1 MSRGT
6 ILACALSLLATSVG
20 AKTMPDPAKME
31 AAVHAYV
38 AAFEA
43 GSADQVAALYAADA
57 TVEDPIGSPIHK
69 GREAV
74 RAFYA
79 ESMKTGAKLKLEGPV
94 RIAGD
99 YAVFPFSVNLN
110 FDGGPKRIDVID
122 TFRFNEANEVVE
134 MRAYWGQSNMHGF

>member
-1 MSRGT
+1 MNQGT
-6 ILACALSLLATSVG
+6 IIACALALLATPAG
-20 AKTMPDPAKME
+20 ARPMPDPQKME
-31 AAVHAYV
+31 AAVNAYV

-69 GREAV
+69 GREAI

-94 RIAGD
+94 RVAGD

-110 FDGGPKRIDVID
+110 YDGGHKRIDVID
-122 TFRFNEANEVVE
+122 TFRFNDANEVIE
-134 MRAYWGQSNMHGF
+134 MRAFWGPTNMHGF

>member
-1 MSRGT
+1 
-6 ILACALSLLATSVG
+6 
-20 AKTMPDPAKME
+20 MPDPQKME
-31 AAVHAYV
+31 AAVNAYV

-43 GSADQVAALYAADA
+43 GSADQVAALYAQDA

-69 GREAV
+69 GREAI

-94 RIAGD
+94 RVAGD

-110 FDGGPKRIDVID
+110 YDGGHKRIDVID
-122 TFRFNEANEVVE
+122 TFRFNDANEVIE
-134 MRAYWGQSNMHGF
+134 MRAFWGPTNMHGF

>member
-1 MSRGT
+1 
-6 ILACALSLLATSVG
+6 
-20 AKTMPDPAKME
+20 MPDPVKME

-43 GSADQVAALYAADA
+43 GSADQVAALYAQDA

-69 GREAV
+69 GREAI

-79 ESMKTGAKLKLEGPV
+79 QSMKTGAKLKLEGPV
-94 RIAGD
+94 RVAGD

-110 FDGGPKRIDVID
+110 YDGGHKRIDVID
-122 TFRFNEANEVVE
+122 TFRFNDANEVIE
-134 MRAYWGQSNMHGF
+134 MRAFWGPTNMHGF

>member
-1 MSRGT
+1 MARA
-6 ILACALSLLATSVG
+6 ILALTLSLLAATPAG
-20 AKTMPDPAKME
+20 AKTMPDPVKME

-43 GSADQVAALYAADA
+43 GSADQVAALYAQDA

-69 GREAV
+69 GREAI

-94 RIAGD
+94 RVAGD

-110 FDGGPKRIDVID
+110 YDGGHKRIDVID
-122 TFRFNEANEVVE
+122 TFRFNDANEVIE
-134 MRAYWGQSNMHGF
+134 MRAFWGPTNMHGF